1 VPEIPNPQS
10 RLTSPGGSGLG
21 AAPPDIVGG
30 GAIVQGLSTL
40 AQGLLTVAAQQ
51 RMQQQADQISQAGKI
66 FGTVSE
72 ALDNKAQELRNRQA
86 EQPTSPLLVGQE
98 FRDYANTLVADTL
111 AEPSVAEAPFMAKY
125 LAAHLPQALH
135 SRMQAFNSYTNATWQ
150 QWDQFET
157 STALQGFRDA
167 AVRDPAAESEMLK
180 QAQALL
186 RGKTMAGTLT
196 GEQATKAWTDIN
208 ASVTYGRGLL
218 YAKSHAQSWV
228 DATNRGTFP
237 PGFDPSRYTH
247 EQLKEL
253 DGIARETFSLI
264 TSTAKDQD
272 TQHRRELSDGYEEQK
287 NLWLSRHLPHQDE
300 SGKMRRAETVEKVL
314 TELGTN
320 RSKALLG
327 TQWDTVHTFYQ
338 SLDQHMKS
346 AGGVKPKPSDYNAV
360 LEGIYKGT
368 YKSSLD
374 VLNAASGKNFD
385 IPSTNEVL
393 GKFETERGHLDR
405 ITQERIRQSIDV
417 IKGRFALPGGAAL
430 DPADS
435 QGRMNT
441 VLTRH
446 FFWLEG
452 LRAKGGSAL
461 QEADLIG
468 TAQKMAE
475 QEYLNMANHV
485 ITIVPR
491 TEASLVY
498 KTPNEVNA
506 ALKKGEITEH
516 QANSYLLEIE
526 QFHQLQTIAGGKT
539 PSLGQGRSEAFK

>member
-1 VPEIPNPQS
+1 MEILNYQS
-10 RLTSPGGSGLG
+10 RNPGPKTSGLDPANPG
-21 AAPPDIVGG
+21 VVGG
-30 GAIVQGLSTL
+30 GPIVQGLSNVAT
-40 AQGLLTVAAQQ
+40 GLLVYAHAQQ
-51 RMQQQADQISQAGKI
+51 QQEQADQISQAGKI

-86 EQPTSPLLVGQE
+86 EQPMNPRAVGQE
-98 FRDYANTLVADTL
+98 FRDYASTLVADTM
-111 AEPSVAEAPFMAKY
+111 AQPSVSDNTFMSKY
-125 LAAHLPQALH
+125 LATHLPQALH
-135 SRMQAFNSYTNATWQ
+135 SRMQAFDSYTNATWQ

-167 AVRDPAAESEMLK
+167 AVRDPSAESEMLK

-208 ASVTYGRGLL
+208 ESVTYGRGLL
-218 YAKSHAQSWV
+218 YAKSNAQSWI

-237 PGFDPSRYTH
+237 TGFDPSRYTR

-264 TSTAKDQD
+264 TSTAKDQE
-272 TQHRRELSDGYEEQK
+272 TQHRLELSDGYEKQK

-300 SGKMRRAETVEKVL
+300 SGKMRRADSVEKVL

-346 AGGVKPKPSDYNAV
+346 AGGVKPKPGEYNAV

-368 YKSSLD
+368 YTSPLD
-374 VLNAASGKNFD
+374 VLHAASGKNFD

-405 ITQERIRQSIDV
+405 VTQERVRQSIDV

-461 QEADLIG
+461 QEADVIG
-468 TAQKMAE
+468 TAQKMAD

-485 ITIVPR
+485 INIVPR

-498 KTPNEVNA
+498 KTPNEVA
-506 ALKKGEITEH
+506 TALKNGQITEH